1 MQGFA
6 RLAMTEMLQDLVAF
20 VGERPNL
27 ALLVVF
33 LISAGEALIIVGLF
47 VPSTVVLVGAG
58 TLVGMGKLPFIP
70 IFVATT
76 LGAIAGDAISYWIGH
91 VWKDQLRELWPL
103 NRYRS
108 LLDQGETFFKKH
120 GGKSI
125 LFGRFIPGVKAVVPG
140 IAGMVGMDPVRFTI
154 VNAISAVMW
163 AAVHVLP
170 AVAVGRGIDVAQ
182 SSNPRLLV
190 LFLIIALFVVLIWYG
205 AKMAIGILMP
215 VAEHWQARLVRFLSS
230 HPTPVSRWAARLLA
244 SENGVLAPFTYAA
257 MALAALSGFVMLVV
271 NLLFDPDLV
280 PSDAAISA
288 YLQTLRTEVVDWAM
302 IAITMLGDSILLAAI
317 SLALIVSFLALR
329 RWRLASSVAVAF
341 IAASLFV
348 PVMTTILHGA
358 RPTTLDDGVQV
369 FSFPSGHATL
379 STTIFGISVLLL
391 VHPLPFAYRRIAYLT
406 TAVIIAL
413 IALSRVYLLAHW
425 PSDVL
430 AGLLFGGSLVFAMAF
445 LLHGRPL
452 RLPSGRL
459 AAIIGII
466 FLTVYPTRLYYGYGD
481 ATKQYIAPSPPIALD
496 RQEWLEGDWERLP
509 ASRILLDG
517 DPGEPILIQADLPLS
532 DVLTSLGSLG
542 WEQQESS
549 RLDQLLNSIL
559 PSKGTLSTHL
569 ARPLTNSGKSPLA
582 TFMRLDE
589 TASERRIVLRIWEA
603 NFITKQKD
611 DANPILLMSA
621 TAEALNPIIFDFSLV
636 EAARLRQA
644 DRRKIASDVVDVL
657 PGRSLLKAS
666 SQPMHLVTSQ

>member
-1 MQGFA
+1 
-6 RLAMTEMLQDLVAF
+6 MTEMLQALV
-20 VGERPNL
+20 GYIGDHPNL
-27 ALLVVF
+27 ALLIVF

-70 IFVATT
+70 IFTATT

-91 VWKDQLRELWPL
+91 AWKDQVRELWPL
-103 NRYRS
+103 NRYKS

-154 VNAISAVMW
+154 VNAISAVIW
-163 AAVHVLP
+163 AVVHVVP
-170 AVAVGRGIDVAQ
+170 AVGIGRGIDVAQ

-190 LFLIIALFVVLIWYG
+190 LFLIIVLFVILIWYG
-205 AKMAIGILMP
+205 AKLAIGILMP
-215 VAEHWQARLVRFLSS
+215 IAEHWQSKLISFLSS
-230 HPTPVSRWAARLLA
+230 HPSPISRWASRLLA
-244 SENGVLAPFTYAA
+244 SENGLLAPFTYAA
-257 MALAALSGFVMLVV
+257 IALSALSGFVMLVA
-271 NLLFDPDLV
+271 NLLFDPELV

-288 YLQTLRTEVVDWAM
+288 YLQTLRTDVIDWVM
-302 IAITMLGDSILLAAI
+302 IIITMLGDGILLAAI
-317 SLALIVSFLALR
+317 SLALIISFLALR

-341 IAASLFV
+341 LVASLFV
-348 PVMTTILHGA
+348 PVMTAILHGA
-358 RPTTLDDGVQV
+358 RPTTLNDGVQV

-379 STTIFGISVLLL
+379 STTILGISVLLL
-391 VHPLPFAYRRIAYLT
+391 VHPLSDAYRRIAYLT
-406 TAVIIAL
+406 TAVVIAL

-452 RLPSGRL
+452 RLPFGKL
-459 AAIIGII
+459 AVIFGVI
-466 FLTVYPTRLYYGYGD
+466 FLTVYPARLYYGYAD
-481 ATKQYIAPSPPIALD
+481 ASKQYIAPAPPIALD
-496 RQEWLEGDWERLP
+496 RDDWLESDWERLP
-509 ASRILLDG
+509 PSRILLDG
-517 DPGEPILIQADLPLS
+517 DAGEPILIQTDLPLS
-532 DVLTSLGSLG
+532 DILTALTSSG

-549 RLDQLLNSIL
+549 RLDELLNSIL

-582 TFMRLDE
+582 TLVRLDD
-589 TASERRIVLRIWEA
+589 TFGGRRIVLWLWEA
-603 NFITKQKD
+603 SFVAKD
-611 DANPILLMSA
+611 KDQASPILMMSA
-621 TAEALNPIIFDFSLV
+621 TAETLNPILFDFSLV
-636 EAARLRQA
+636 EVAELGQA
-644 DRRKIASDVVDVL
+644 DLRKITSDVVAVL
-657 PGRSLLKAS
+657 PGRSSLKAS
-666 SQPMHLVTSQ
+666 NQPIHLVASRDP